1 MVMEQD
7 EAKELVTSMVAAL
20 TRDEDE
26 DFLEYLINNVGEA
39 TAALMAALAE
49 LLKESKKDER
59 TLV

>member
-1 MVMEQD
+1 MERD
-7 EAKELVTSMVAAL
+7 EARELVTSMVAAL

-26 DFLEYLINNVGEA
+26 DFIDYLINNIGEA

>member
-1 MVMEQD
+1 MERD
-7 EAKELVTSMVAAL
+7 EAKELVTSMIAAL

-26 DFLEYLINNVGEA
+26 DFLEFLINNVAEA

-49 LLKESKKDER
+49 LLKESKQDER

>member
-1 MVMEQD
+1 MERD
-7 EAKELVTSMVAAL
+7 EAKELVTAMVAAV

-26 DFLEYLINNVGEA
+26 EFLDYLINNIGEA